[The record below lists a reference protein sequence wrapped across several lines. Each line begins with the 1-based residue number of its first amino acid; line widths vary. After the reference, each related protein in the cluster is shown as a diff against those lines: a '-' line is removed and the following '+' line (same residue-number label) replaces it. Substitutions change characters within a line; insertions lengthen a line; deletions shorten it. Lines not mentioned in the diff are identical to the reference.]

1 VRPAAATV
9 LASLALLAGC
19 GSEEPDTPG
28 PCLAEADAYLAAL
41 ERAPGPVTLDGDVAI
56 SDCLIDSQPSGEL
69 AQIGTATVEAATR
82 LSARAR
88 QGDGPAA
95 IQLGYLVGAVQRG
108 AAETG
113 GIHTDLVRRLESAA
127 QTGPAGGLTGA
138 ADVVYRRGLAAG
150 RRTG

>member
-1 VRPAAATV
+1 VRRAAATA

-28 PCLAEADAYLAAL
+28 PCLADADAYLAAL
-41 ERAPGPVTLDGDVAI
+41 ERAPDPVTLAGDVAI

-69 AQIGTATVEAATR
+69 AQVGTATVEGATR
-82 LSARAR
+82 LSARAQ
-88 QGDGPAA
+88 QGDGSAA

-150 RRTG
+150 NRTG

>member
-1 VRPAAATV
+1 MRRAAATA

-19 GSEEPDTPG
+19 GSEDPDTPG
-28 PCLAEADAYLAAL
+28 PCLADAGAYLAAL
-41 ERAPGPVTLDGDVAI
+41 ERAPRPVTLVGDVSI
-56 SDCLIDSQPSGEL
+56 SDCLVDNQPSGEL

-88 QGDGPAA
+88 RGDGPAA
-95 IQLGYLVGAVQRG
+95 IQLGYLVGATQRG
-108 AAETG
+108 ADETG

-138 ADVVYRRGLAAG
+138 ADVVYERGLAAG
-150 RRTG
+150 NRTG

>member
-1 VRPAAATV
+1 MRRAAATA

-28 PCLAEADAYLAAL
+28 PCLADADAFVAAL
-41 ERAPGPVTLDGDVAI
+41 ERVPRPITLTGDIAI
-56 SDCLIDSQPSGEL
+56 SDCLVDNQPSGEL

-88 QGDGPAA
+88 RGDGPAA
-95 IQLGYLVGAVQRG
+95 IQLGYLVGAVRRG

-127 QTGPAGGLTGA
+127 QTGSAGGLTGA
-138 ADVVYRRGLAAG
+138 AGVAYERGLAAG
-150 RRTG
+150 DRTG